1 MFAALL
7 FTWGVLGDTYG
18 LYLKTHGYHWNVEG
32 PMFNTLHLM
41 FEAQYNDLW
50 LSMDLIA
57 ERIRSLGE
65 YAPVG
70 EQIGAKSQLPV
81 DKGVPDAKAMISNLV
96 EGNELLA
103 RSARAAVAEMEAS
116 LEALPEAMIAEPADP
131 SAEPAPPGAARL
143 EIAGLSVRSRIYYV
157 GNSSEVHVALD
168 VLYYLVRRRPESCCG
183 GGHRRLYR
191 RADLVPSKRPRRS

>member
-1 MFAALL
+1 MAIDIGIETKARKKIAGAL
-7 FTWGVLGDTYG
+7 GQVLGDTYG

-96 EGNELLA
+96 EGNELPA
-103 RSARAAVAEMEAS
+103 RTALKTAEEAGDQASADLMTQRVAVAEKTAWM
-116 LEALPEAMIAEPADP
+116 LRAMA
-131 SAEPAPPGAARL
+131 
-143 EIAGLSVRSRIYYV
+143 
-157 GNSSEVHVALD
+157 
-168 VLYYLVRRRPESCCG
+168 
-183 GGHRRLYR
+183 
-191 RADLVPSKRPRRS
+191 K